1 MPRIIVGRDED
12 TADEYGTDGTGM
24 IGKHLVGENEEAHKA
39 NPVYLDLASPH
50 VMGIFGKRGTGKCLL
65 PDEKVL
71 TENGLKRMDEVF
83 KQAQKKGVC
92 VDSSGDE
99 ELVRFDG
106 PNVPSTDGTE
116 LENRQATAAYRK
128 KVDEEIVEVET
139 SLGREARVTKEHPLL
154 TPEGWSEAE
163 KLEEGDR
170 LAVPRDIE
178 GCLKTKELGVPE
190 RLEPTAGG
198 GEQRLAGYSFG
209 RAKAVQLPAKVSPD
223 LAEFMA
229 MLIAEGHEQKTS
241 ETRFR
246 IIFTN
251 KNTDTLERFNELAK
265 NLFGLECNRMDEN
278 SIYADS
284 RALEEFLKQNG
295 YETGRNSFSKDIPNF
310 VLSAP
315 RNAARQ
321 FLQTYFDCEGNTN
334 GNQVELSTASE
345 RIASSLC
352 HMLARFGIVA
362 RISEKEKYAANT
374 PEQRVRT
381 YQEVRISGG
390 NARRFRDRIGFSLD
404 RKQDQLSDLPSTNTN
419 VDTVPCGDL
428 VREARK
434 AMGASRTQISEHG
447 QSLKAYEDGKYVPSR
462 DKVGE
467 IARNLQKQL
476 ETVRETENRVEENP
490 STKQVEKLVDTSGL
504 KWKELNAEAETG
516 KSGRESAS
524 LRKFRE
530 DPQKLAEP
538 ALSLFE
544 DKHDLERAQELID
557 RLEKLADSDL
567 LWDEVESI
575 ERQEYE
581 GYVYDLTVEDN
592 HSFVAGK
599 GGVVCHNSYSMGTII
614 EEIQG
619 NELSDNLS
627 TILIDPVGIYWSMD
641 RPNDRE
647 AALLERWGM
656 QPDGL
661 DPHIYIPKGKTDQ
674 YEGDGIPFDH
684 TFTLNPGRLSAQ
696 EWALAFDMDLNSE
709 RGVLLERAI
718 TELTSERGK
727 SYGLEELAE
736 KARSLDFRD
745 ETTEGVVNRLLDAQS
760 WGVFGEESSLEEFT
774 ERGELS
780 VVDVSAFGGMSG
792 GYSVSAL
799 VVGLLA
805 KRILRQ
811 RMRARKL
818 EEIDEMKRMDEN
830 EMPLVYMF
838 IDEAHEFLPDDGET
852 PASDPLMRW
861 VKIGRE
867 PGVSL
872 AMATQQPAKL
882 HPDALSQMDILLS
895 HRLTAQQDIEALGE
909 IMQTYMRHDL
919 KHYID
924 SLPDRPG
931 TGLVLDDNSE
941 RIYPLQMRPRKSWH
955 AGGTPDAFED

>member
-1 MPRIIVGRDED
+1 
-12 TADEYGTDGTGM
+12 
-24 IGKHLVGENEEAHKA
+24 
-39 NPVYLDLASPH
+39 
-50 VMGIFGKRGTGKCLL
+50 
-65 PDEKVL
+65 
-71 TENGLKRMDEVF
+71 MDEVF
-83 KQAQKKGVC
+83 RQARRKGVYAD
-92 VDSSGDE
+92 DSEDE
-99 ELVRFDG
+99 ELVRFNG
-106 PNVPSTDGTE
+106 PSVPSTDGKE
-116 LENRQATAAYRK
+116 LENRRVTAAYRK
-128 KVDEEIVEVET
+128 KVDEEIIELKT
-139 SLGREARVTKEHPLL
+139 SSGREMRVTREHPLL
-154 TPEGWSEAE
+154 TPGGWEEAE
-163 KLEEGDR
+163 SLEEGNR
-170 LAVPRDIE
+170 LAVPRDIG
-178 GCLKTKELGVPE
+178 GCLKNRELEVADG
-190 RLEPTAGG
+190 LEPVAGG
-198 GEQRLAGYSFG
+198 GDQMLASYSFG
-209 RAKAVQLPAKVSPD
+209 RAKAVQLPTEVSTD

-229 MLIAEGHEQKTS
+229 MLIAEGHEQKTD

-251 KNTDTLERFNELAK
+251 KNTDTLERFTELARD
-265 NLFGLECNRMDEN
+265 LFGLECNRMDE
-278 SIYADS
+278 SSVYADS
-284 RALEEFLKQNG
+284 RVLEEFLKHNG
-295 YETGRNSFSKDIPNF
+295 YETGRNSFCKDIPGF
-310 VLSAP
+310 ILSAP
-315 RNAARQ
+315 HDAAKQ

-345 RIASSLC
+345 DLASSLC
-352 HMLARFGIVA
+352 HMLARFSIVA

-390 NARRFRDRIGFSLD
+390 DARRFHDKIGFSLD
-404 RKQDQLSDLPSTNTN
+404 RKQTQLSNLPDTNTN
-419 VDTVPCGDL
+419 VDTVPCGDI
-428 VREARK
+428 VEEARQ
-434 AMGASRTQISEHG
+434 AMGADRTQVWKHK
-447 QSLKAYEDGKYVPSR
+447 QSLKAYEDGKNIPSR
-462 DKVGE
+462 DRVGE
-467 IARNLQKQL
+467 IARKLQDQL
-476 ETVRETENRVEENP
+476 DAVQKTRDELEKHP
-490 STKQVEKLVDTSGL
+490 STEQVEKLVDTSGV
-504 KWKELNAEAETG
+504 KWKELNDRAETS
-516 KSGRESAS
+516 KSGRESTR

-530 DPQKLAEP
+530 SPQELARP
-538 ALSLFE
+538 ALSIFNS
-544 DKHDLERAQELID
+544 KHDLERAQELID
-557 RLEKLADSDL
+557 RLRELASSDL
-567 LWDEVESI
+567 LWDEVENI
-575 ERQEYE
+575 KHQEYE

-599 GGVVCHNSYSMGTII
+599 GGIVCHNSYSMGTVI

-619 NELSDNLS
+619 NDLSDNLS

-656 QPDGL
+656 QPEGL
-661 DPHIYIPKGKTDQ
+661 NPHIYIPEGKTGQ
-674 YEGDGIPFDH
+674 YDEDGIPFDR

-696 EWALAFDMDLNSE
+696 EWALAFDIELNSE

-718 TELTSERGK
+718 TELTDERGK
-727 SYGLEELAE
+727 NYGLEDLAG
-736 KARSLDFRD
+736 KARSMDFRD

-818 EEIDEMKRMDEN
+818 EEINEMKRMDEN